1 MKILLFTITLSLFA
15 FSLKSQDVSTGLK
28 VGDVCPSLVINT
40 SESSI
45 QSFTFPHNNKITLVH
60 FWSSSTPKSYKDF
73 YKLSLIYKKYSTE
86 GYKTSDGFDMIFVAL
101 QSDKVAWQQD
111 IKKYNVQDINN
122 GICLKGFN
130 DFYIKYFKL
139 TQTPAT
145 LLVDETGK
153 IIAVNPDINAIIN
166 YLDDRRNYVTDTKSI
181 TKISGKILVSNTT
194 TTPLVNEKIYLINSK
209 QDTVQTTTTNETGK
223 FTLSDPNITGLTLNI
238 HKNEKMKEDDNLL
251 LANERGGVVSLFDK
265 GVNEFEYKLLEVE
278 LSFLKPVSEP
288 EVKLK
293 SFIKDL
299 YFSENLYE
307 DGGFVLSAK
316 SKSKLD
322 ALLVKLKGYPNAT
335 VEIISHS
342 DCRGSSESNQALS
355 LKRSTSVANYFMS
368 KGVAKSRIK
377 AIGKGEEEPLN
388 NCVDGVTCTEKELA
402 INRRTE
408 FRFYQ
413 SE

>member
-1 MKILLFTITLSLFA
+1 MKTSLFTLTLLLFTFY
-15 FSLKSQDVSTGLK
+15 LKSQDTSTGLK
-28 VGDVCPSLVINT
+28 VGDDCPSLVINT

-73 YKLSLIYKKYSTE
+73 YKLSLIYKKYSNE
-86 GYKTSDGFDMIFVAL
+86 AYKTADGFDMILVAL
-101 QSDKVAWQQD
+101 QSDRAAWQQD
-111 IKKYNVQDINN
+111 IKKYNIQDVNN

-153 IIAVNPDINAIIN
+153 IVAVNPDINTLIN
-166 YLDDRRNYVTDTKSI
+166 YLDDKRNSVNDNKPI
-181 TKISGKILVSNTT
+181 TKISGKILVGNVT

-209 QDTVQTTTTNETGK
+209 QDTVQTTMTNETGK

-265 GVNEFEYKLLEVE
+265 GENEFEYKLLEVE
-278 LSFLKPVSEP
+278 LSFLKPISEP

-307 DGGFVLSAK
+307 DGGFTLSDK

-368 KGVAKSRIK
+368 KGVVKSRIK
-377 AIGKGEEEPLN
+377 AIGKGEDEPLN
-388 NCVDGVTCTEKELA
+388 NCVDGVPCNEKELA
-402 INRRTE
+402 VNRRTE